1 MASDQYRRDYAH
13 HLIEQV
19 NKGHMTR
26 RQLLI
31 RASVFGFSATAAGSL
46 LAACGG
52 SSSSTSSPA
61 ASASG
66 PPAPVKGGTAKVI
79 ISPSLTDI
87 DPVTIYDQGGITLI
101 SQFCEY
107 LIDLKDDMTLEG
119 RLAESWTPNAKGD
132 VWTFKLRQGIKFSD
146 GSPFEA
152 PDVVSTM
159 DRLVDPKSGSAAQAA
174 LLGILSVGGTKA
186 VDTYTVD
193 FNLDQPFAD
202 FPYMVCTSSYN
213 TVMLPRAYKG
223 DWAKNPVG
231 TGPWLMKEYVVKQ
244 KCTATKKPD
253 YWRKDAQGRQL
264 PYMDGVD
271 WIMVADESASTLQLQ
286 SGAVDVQAQTV
297 FQGAQALWTDPNIRV
312 DIYPSP
318 GIRELQM
325 NTLKKPFTDVKVR
338 QAVALSLDRDAIN
351 KALFDGKSIVGND
364 TFFQTPPYPNQPPT
378 VARTQDHAKAKQLL
392 ADAGYPNGLDITLT
406 TEDYLEVPQYAQ
418 LIKAQC
424 EPAGINVTIDMI
436 AYEKWYAGSNDNT
449 PWLNV
454 PFGITEWGPRPT
466 PGVFVQAMLL
476 PDSAWSSSHWNN
488 PEFAGIFKQYM
499 STTDEASR
507 LDLGTQLSTIQQND
521 TPIIVSFYITQLR
534 AQKKNVFGIIGPGAF
549 YCDMSQAFIVV

>member
-1 MASDQYRRDYAH
+1 MSDDQYRRDYAH

-26 RQLLI
+26 RQLLV
-31 RASVFGFSATAAGSL
+31 RASVFGFSATVAGSL
-46 LAACGG
+46 LSACGG
-52 SSSSTSSPA
+52 SSTTDT
-61 ASASG
+61 SASPSAAG
-66 PPAPVKGGTAKVI
+66 APEPVMGGTARVI

-119 RLAESWTPNAKGD
+119 RLAESWEPNVTGD
-132 VWTFKLRQGIKFSD
+132 VWTFKLRQGIMFND

-152 PDVVSTM
+152 PDVVATM

-186 VDTYTVD
+186 VDATTVE

-213 TVMLPRAYKG
+213 TVMLPRNYKG

-244 KCTATKKPD
+244 KCVATKKPD
-253 YWRKDAQGRQL
+253 YWRKDAQGRAL
-264 PYMDGVD
+264 PYMDQID

-325 NTLKKPFTDVKVR
+325 NTLKKPFTDVRVR
-338 QAVALSLDRDAIN
+338 QAVALCLDRDAIN

-378 VARTQDHAKAKQLL
+378 VARTQDHAKAKQLI
-392 ADAGYPNGLDITLT
+392 ADAGFPNGLDITLT

-436 AYEKWYAGSNDNT
+436 AYEEWYAGSNDTT

-507 LDLGTQLSTIQQND
+507 LDLATQLSTIQQEE
-521 TPIIVSFYITQLR
+521 TPIIVAFYITQLR
-534 AQKKNVFGIIGPGAF
+534 AQKKNVYGIIGPGAF
-549 YCDMSQAFIVV
+549 YCDMSQAFIVA

>member
-1 MASDQYRRDYAH
+1 
-13 HLIEQV
+13 
-19 NKGHMTR
+19 
-26 RQLLI
+26 
-31 RASVFGFSATAAGSL
+31 
-46 LAACGG
+46 
-52 SSSSTSSPA
+52 
-61 ASASG
+61 
-66 PPAPVKGGTAKVI
+66 
-79 ISPSLTDI
+79 
-87 DPVTIYDQGGITLI
+87 
-101 SQFCEY
+101 
-107 LIDLKDDMTLEG
+107 
-119 RLAESWTPNAKGD
+119 
-132 VWTFKLRQGIKFSD
+132 
-146 GSPFEA
+146 
-152 PDVVSTM
+152 
-159 DRLVDPKSGSAAQAA
+159 
-174 LLGILSVGGTKA
+174 
-186 VDTYTVD
+186 
-193 FNLDQPFAD
+193 
-202 FPYMVCTSSYN
+202 
-213 TVMLPRAYKG
+213 
-223 DWAKNPVG
+223 
-231 TGPWLMKEYVVKQ
+231 
-244 KCTATKKPD
+244 
-253 YWRKDAQGRQL
+253 
-264 PYMDGVD
+264 MDGVD

-297 FQGAQALWTDPNIRV
+297 FQGAQALWTDPNVRV

-507 LDLGTQLSTIQQND
+507 LDLATQLSTIQQND

>member
-1 MASDQYRRDYAH
+1 MASEQYRREYAH

-26 RQLLI
+26 RQFLI
-31 RASVFGFSATAAGSL
+31 RASVFGFSVTTAGSL

-52 SSSSTSSPA
+52 GGSTDT
-61 ASASG
+61 SASPSTAG
-66 PPAPVKGGTAKVI
+66 LPEPVMGGKLKVI

-107 LIDLKDDMTLEG
+107 LIDLQDDMTLVG
-119 RLAESWTPNAKGD
+119 RLAESWEPNETGD

-152 PDVVSTM
+152 PDVVATM
-159 DRLVDPKSGSAAQAA
+159 DRLVDPKSGSSAQAA
-174 LLGILSVGGTKA
+174 LLGILSVGGTVA
-186 VDTYTVD
+186 VDTSTVQ

-213 TVMLPRAYKG
+213 TVMLPRNYKG

-231 TGPWLMKEYVVKQ
+231 TGPWALKEYVAKQ
-244 KCTATKKPD
+244 KAVAVKRPD
-253 YWRKDAQGRQL
+253 YWRKDEEGRSL
-264 PYMDGVD
+264 PYMDQVD
-271 WIMVADESASTLQLQ
+271 WIMIADESASTLQLQ
-286 SGAVDVQAQTV
+286 SGSADVQAQTV
-297 FQGAQALWTDPNIRV
+297 FQGAQPLWTDPNIRV

-325 NTLKKPFTDVKVR
+325 NVRKDPFGDKRVR
-338 QAVALSLDRDAIN
+338 QAVALSLDRVAIN
-351 KALFDGKSIVGND
+351 KALFDGKSILGYD
-364 TFFQTPPYPNQPPT
+364 SFFNSDVYPNMPPN
-378 VARTQDHAKAKQLL
+378 VERAQDHAKAKQLL
-392 ADAGYPNGLDITLT
+392 ADAGFPNGIDITLT
-406 TEDYLEVPQYAQ
+406 AEDYLEVPQYAQ
-418 LIKAQC
+418 LIQAQC
-424 EPAGINVTIDMI
+424 EPAGINVTIDLI
-436 AYEKWYAGSNDNT
+436 SYEKWYAGSNDNT

-476 PDSAWSSSHWNN
+476 PDSAWSSSHWDNQ
-488 PEFAGIFKQYM
+488 EFAGMFKQYM

-507 LDLGTQLSTIQQND
+507 LGLATNLSAMQQDD
-521 TPIIVSFYITQLR
+521 TPIIVAFYITQLR
-534 AQKKNVFGIIGPGAF
+534 AQKKSVHGITGPGAF
-549 YCDMSQAFIVV
+549 YCDVSKAFIAS